1 MQGGLVGS
9 DLSKANTL
17 LSMKKGFSER
27 GGGGGA
33 GVPASTVKQVKELVE
48 TIDRVLTS

>member
-1 MQGGLVGS
+1 MMQGGLVGS

-27 GGGGGA
+27 GGGA